1 MKREVFIRI
10 KSNKMKKNS
19 INKNLEELILRL
31 IQRG

>member
-1 MKREVFIRI
+1 MKRKVFIRI